1 MPLTRR
7 GETPGKSRRFQDPGG
22 NADPVAGEAFGPR
35 VLTALRA
42 ACEPL
47 AERSP
52 LPCRALSEPSV
63 CSAVAE
69 APGGRRPRGSVWER
83 RPEAAWTA
91 REPFLQQSGARRSL
105 RPANAAP
112 RTSGHAPKSAGRF
125 QPQPRPRPGPGCS
138 PQRNGAVA
146 RTTCGSERARLRP
159 PHPALCP
166 LGSSGPARPDEGAQP
181 RPSRHPP
188 HPLALSSLSLRDLC
202 HESVARAVTAL
213 TVPLPEG
220 PWPPL
225 RRGLQ
230 VDHGTR
236 AVATLPNSS
245 PLRECSQGP
254 WMRRRR
260 PFYESSVQNK
270 DRSKDHPAME
280 SPRGR

>member
-1 MPLTRR
+1 M
-7 GETPGKSRRFQDPGG
+7 G
-22 NADPVAGEAFGPR
+22 A
-35 VLTALRA
+35 
-42 ACEPL
+42 
-47 AERSP
+47 
-52 LPCRALSEPSV
+52 
-63 CSAVAE
+63 
-69 APGGRRPRGSVWER
+69 APGGRVDGPGALPAAERSSAKPASCQRG
-83 RPEAAWTA
+83 PGGHQT
-91 REPFLQQSGARRSL
+91 G
-105 RPANAAP
+105 AP

-125 QPQPRPRPGPGCS
+125 QPQPRPRPGPDCS
-138 PQRNGAVA
+138 PQRNGTVA
-146 RTTCGSERARLRP
+146 RTTCGSERAWLRP
-159 PHPALCP
+159 PRPALCP

-213 TVPLPEG
+213 TAPLPEG